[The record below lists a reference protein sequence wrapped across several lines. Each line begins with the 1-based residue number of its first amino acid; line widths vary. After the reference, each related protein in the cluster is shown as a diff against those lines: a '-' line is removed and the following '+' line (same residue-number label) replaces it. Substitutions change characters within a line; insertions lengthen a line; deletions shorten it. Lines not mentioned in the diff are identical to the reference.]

1 MISLCAY
8 TIRVRPHSIFN
19 TEWTNYKMENKQPA
33 PRNSTDL
40 CTTWGAMG
48 IASCNLHVAWFKW
61 FWVSVSNS
69 RSGWVL
75 QGLYTII
82 ALIYLLYH
90 NTICILAVLFVFW
103 DAERNKQLLWSSACR
118 TNEYNPQIY
127 IFKVSVGVVSAKNKT
142 QHNKQT
148 EEENKITFIHTRPE
162 TWKYCMRHEKQNKRK
177 QNTLFCFASFYQT
190 PHTPIV
196 NRYIESMP

>member
-1 MISLCAY
+1 MICQALIATYLLVLHRGCSDKLGKWSHAIIWVLMQLEWGHIQY
-8 TIRVRPHSIFN
+8 SAQSEQIIRWR
-19 TEWTNYKMENKQPA
+19 TNKPT
-33 PRNSTDL
+33 PRNSSDSW
-40 CTTWGAMG
+40 TTWGAKG
-48 IASCNLHVAWFKW
+48 RLKTLCLDVAWFKW

-90 NTICILAVLFVFW
+90 NTICIVAVLFVFW

-148 EEENKITFIHTRPE
+148 EEENKITFIHTRP
-162 TWKYCMRHEKQNKRK
+162 
-177 QNTLFCFASFYQT
+177 
-190 PHTPIV
+190 
-196 NRYIESMP
+196 

>member
-1 MISLCAY
+1 MKWYHCVLIQLEWDHIQFS
-8 TIRVRPHSIFN
+8 TQSEQIIRWR
-19 TEWTNYKMENKQPA
+19 TNNQHRETQLTCVQ
-33 PRNSTDL
+33 RGEL
-40 CTTWGAMG
+40 WG
-48 IASCNLHVAWFKW
+48 LHVAWFKW

-90 NTICILAVLFVFW
+90 NTICIVAVLFVFW

-148 EEENKITFIHTRPE
+148 EEENKITFIHTRPK

-196 NRYIESMP
+196 NRYIESMPYK